1 MRISTVT
8 LAIALAAGVAAY
20 GFAQSA
26 PAGGPPAGGP
36 PSAGAPG
43 GGAPGGGAPGGQ
55 SASKTKL
62 DFHQAFNAMDTNHDG
77 KITKEEWLAAGMS
90 QFSYDHLFQMLDSKK
105 QGYLTYA
112 DFAQEPMFEI
122 DFNKDGKITLDE
134 YRKANNEAGEKI
146 QKGGGGSPGGSGGPG
161 GPGGAG
167 GPGGGPGGPG
177 GAPPSGA
184 GAPPQGGPQK

>member
-8 LAIALAAGVAAY
+8 LAIALVAGVAAY

-26 PAGGPPAGGP
+26 PAGGPPSGGAP
-36 PSAGAPG
+36 GAGAPG
-43 GGAPGGGAPGGQ
+43 GAAPGGQ

-62 DFHQAFNAMDTNHDG
+62 DFHQAFDAMDTNHDG

-90 QFSYDHLFQMLDSKK
+90 QFSYDHLFAMLDSKK
-105 QGYLTYA
+105 LGYLTYET
-112 DFAQEPMFEI
+112 FAQEPMFEI

-146 QKGGGGSPGGSGGPG
+146 QKSGGGGASGGPG
-161 GPGGAG
+161 GPGGLG
-167 GPGGGPGGPG
+167 GPGGASGGPGGPG
-177 GAPPSGA
+177 GAPPSGS
-184 GAPPQGGPQK
+184 GGPPQGAAPKQ